1 MKPLVSEALL
11 INEELDGVIFVG
23 AIARYFHTKVMR
35 ESEDIDFAI
44 VKPIT
49 NEELDVKGYK
59 TLVEGKKEITRTPR
73 GVKIDIFRHDVSRIP
88 IDVIRDTSAEVQEGK
103 SRIRVIG
110 LEALLVAK
118 HRAQRDQDVEDIK
131 DLIQRKHRQIR
142 LDVLRQITESEVEY
156 SSIQTTIN
164 FWKNQ

>member
-1 MKPLVSEALL
+1 LQLIREALE
-11 INEELDGVIFVG
+11 ISKELDGVIFVG

-49 NEELDVKGYK
+49 DEELDAKGYK
-59 TLVEGKKEITRTPR
+59 TYIEGRKEITRTPR
-73 GVKIDIFRHDVSRIP
+73 GMKVDIYRHDVSRIP
-88 IDVIRDTSAEVQEGK
+88 IKVIKDTSIEVKEGNTK
-103 SRIRVIG
+103 VRVIG

-118 HRAQRDQDVEDIK
+118 HRTQRDQDIEDIRE
-131 DLIQRKHRQIR
+131 LVRRKHTQIR
-142 LDVLRQITESEVEY
+142 FDILRQIVESDVEY
-156 SSIQTTIN
+156 ASVRTTIN